1 MTAPLVSFAGLASG
15 FNYRDLVDAIIAQ
28 ERVPATRLEAEQ
40 AAISARRSALD
51 TYRGLLAAV
60 KGAATTL
67 RDGTAFDATTATTT
81 ITSGT
86 RALATVSTAPG
97 VTPGS
102 VSLSVDQL
110 ARAAK
115 YVATGVADAS
125 ADLASVGTFTINGQ
139 AVDVTAG
146 MSLADVR
153 DAINAKNTGSTPTGV
168 TASILSV
175 TPTEQRLVLS
185 STTTGAAGL
194 TIADTAGTVLQS
206 LGLLDGGG
214 VVPPAAVLQEGAD
227 AIFRL
232 DGILLTRSSNV
243 VSDAIEGVTIT
254 LTSDEAGAE
263 TAITFGRFADTAK
276 TALRE
281 FTEAYNRLATFL
293 REQGTAGGG
302 ARPALY
308 NDSLLRGLRRD
319 LPNELL
325 RSVFGAPADFSTV
338 SGAGLSLTR
347 DGTLLFDAAL
357 FDTAYQ
363 ARQAELRSLFGE
375 TRTASGVGV
384 EFASAGGNPASGT
397 YAVEVLGAPTRATA
411 TTTGFGG
418 TYDAGATPD
427 AITIRN
433 TASGVSATVA
443 LTTGQTIGEIRDA
456 IAAAT
461 ASVGVAVSVNV
472 VGGELEIS
480 ADDVGSNGNFTLEF
494 TGLGDGTGELWSS
507 DVTATGADITGT
519 IGGQAATG
527 TGDLLVGTAGTNV
540 AGLSVRYTGGATG
553 AVGDITL
560 AVGTGAA
567 VERILDRYLDTGG
580 SLDSRLSQ
588 LDLRSQR
595 ITERV
600 NAVDTRLERR
610 RATLLA
616 QFLRM
621 ETSIAR
627 LQSVSQSFL
636 SALTPSNGGA

>member
-28 ERVPATRLEAEQ
+28 ERTPAARLEAEQ
-40 AAISARRSALD
+40 AALSAKRSALD

-60 KGAATTL
+60 KSAATTL

-102 VSLSVDQL
+102 VSLTVDQL

-125 ADLASVGTFTINGQ
+125 ADLGTVGTFTINGQ

-146 MSLADVR
+146 MSLAAVR

-175 TPTEQRLVLS
+175 TPTDQRLVLS
-185 STTTGAAGL
+185 STTTGATGL

-206 LGLLDGGG
+206 LGLVDGLGA
-214 VVPPAAVLQEGAD
+214 VPPTAVLQEGTD

-243 VSDAIEGVTIT
+243 VADAIEGVTIT
-254 LTSDEAGAE
+254 LTSEEEGAE

-281 FTEAYNRLATFL
+281 FTEAYNRLASFL
-293 REQGTAGGG
+293 REQGTAGE
-302 ARPALY
+302 ATRPALY

-347 DGTLLFDAAL
+347 DGSLLFDAAL
-357 FDTAYQ
+357 FDEAYQ
-363 ARQAELRSLFGE
+363 NRQEALRALFSE
-375 TRTASGVGV
+375 TRTASGTGV

-397 YAVEVLGAPTRATA
+397 YAVEILGAPTRASA
-411 TTTGFGG
+411 TTAGFGG

-433 TASGVSATVA
+433 TASGIATTVA
-443 LTTGQTIGEIRDA
+443 LTTGQTISEIRDA

-461 ASVGVAVSVNV
+461 ALAGIGVSVNV

-494 TGLGDGTGELWSS
+494 TGLGDGAGELWPG
-507 DVTATGADITGT
+507 DVTATGDDITGT
-519 IGGQAATG
+519 IGGEAATG
-527 TGDLLVGTAGTNV
+527 TGDLLVGNAGTTS

-600 NAVDTRLERR
+600 DAVDTRLERR

-636 SALTPSNGGA
+636 SALTPSTGAA

>member
-28 ERVPATRLEAEQ
+28 ERIPATRLESEQ
-40 AAISARRSALD
+40 AALSRQRSALD

-60 KGAATTL
+60 KTAATTL

-81 ITSGT
+81 ISAGT
-86 RALATVSTAPG
+86 RALATVSTGPG

-102 VSLSVDQL
+102 VSLTVDQL

-125 ADLASVGTFTINGQ
+125 ADLGTVGTFTVNGQ
-139 AVDVTAG
+139 AIDVTAG

-153 DAINAKNTGSTPTGV
+153 DAINATNSGSTPTGV

-175 TPTEQRLVLS
+175 SATEQRLVLS
-185 STTTGAAGL
+185 STATGATGL

-206 LGLLDGGG
+206 LGLVDGLGD
-214 VVPPAAVLQEGAD
+214 VPPAAVLQAGTD

-243 VSDAIEGVTIT
+243 VTDAIDGVTIT
-254 LTSDEAGAE
+254 LTAADAGAQTE
-263 TAITFGRFADTAK
+263 ISFGRFADTAK
-276 TALRE
+276 SALQG

-293 REQGTAGGG
+293 REQGTAGEGT
-302 ARPALY
+302 RPALY

-319 LPNELL
+319 LPSELL
-325 RSVFGAPADFSTV
+325 RTVFGAPADLATV
-338 SGAGLSLTR
+338 GGAGLSLTR
-347 DGTLLFDAAL
+347 DGTLLFNAAL
-357 FDTAYQ
+357 FDEAYQ
-363 ARQAELRSLFGE
+363 IRQAELRALFSE

-397 YAVEVLGAPTRATA
+397 YAVEIMGAATRATA

-418 TYDAGATPD
+418 VYDAGATPD
-427 AITIRN
+427 SITIRN
-433 TASGVSATVA
+433 TASGVSTTVA
-443 LTTGQTIGEIRDA
+443 LTTGQTITEIRDA

-461 ASVGVAVSVNV
+461 ASAGVAVSVSV
-472 VGGELEIS
+472 VGGELELT
-480 ADDVGSNGNFTLEF
+480 ADDAGSVGNFTLEF
-494 TGLGDGTGELWSS
+494 TGLGDGAAELWNS
-507 DVTATGADITGT
+507 DVAATGDNVTGT

-527 TGDLLVGTAGTNV
+527 AGNLLVGNAGTDV
-540 AGLSVRYTGGATG
+540 AGLSVRYTEIATG
-553 AVGDITL
+553 AVGSITL

-567 VERILDRYLDTGG
+567 VERLLDRYLDTGG

-588 LDLRSQR
+588 IDLREQR
-595 ITERV
+595 ITDRV

-636 SALTPSNGGA
+636 SALTPRTGAA

>member
-28 ERVPATRLEAEQ
+28 ERVPATRLESEQ
-40 AAISARRSALD
+40 TALTRQRSALD

-60 KGAATTL
+60 KTAATTL

-81 ITSGT
+81 ISAGT
-86 RALATVSTAPG
+86 RALATVATSAG

-102 VSLSVDQL
+102 VSLTVDQL

-115 YVATGVADAS
+115 YAATGVADAT
-125 ADLASVGTFTINGQ
+125 ADLGTVGTFTVNGQ
-139 AVDVTAG
+139 TVDVTAG
-146 MSLADVR
+146 MSLADLR

-168 TASILSV
+168 SASILSV
-175 TPTEQRLVLS
+175 SPTEQRLVLS
-185 STTTGAAGL
+185 STSIGAAGL
-194 TIADTAGTVLQS
+194 TLADTAGTVLQS
-206 LGLLDGGG
+206 LGLLDGVGE
-214 VVPPAAVLQEGAD
+214 VPPAAVLQAGTD

-243 VSDAIEGVTIT
+243 ISDAIEGVTLT
-254 LTSDEAGAE
+254 LTSDEAGAQTE
-263 TAITFGRFADTAK
+263 ITFGRFADTAK
-276 TALRE
+276 SALQG

-293 REQGTAGGG
+293 REQGTAGEG

-319 LPNELL
+319 LPSELL
-325 RSVFGAPADFSTV
+325 RTVFGAPADLATV
-338 SGAGLSLTR
+338 GGAGLSLTR
-347 DGTLLFDAAL
+347 DGTLLFNAAL
-357 FDTAYQ
+357 FDEAYQ
-363 ARQAELRSLFGE
+363 ARQADLRALFGE
-375 TRTASGVGV
+375 SRTASGVGV

-397 YAVEVLGAPTRATA
+397 YAVEILGAATRATA
-411 TTTGFGG
+411 TTAGFGG
-418 TYDAGATPD
+418 VYDAGATPD
-427 AITIRN
+427 SITIRN
-433 TASGVSATVA
+433 TASGASATVA

-461 ASVGVAVSVNV
+461 ASAGVAVTVSLE
-472 VGGELEIS
+472 GGQLQIS
-480 ADDVGSNGNFTLEF
+480 ADDVGSSGNFTLEF
-494 TGLGDGTGELWSS
+494 SGLGDGATELWAS
-507 DVTATGADITGT
+507 DVSATGDDITGT
-519 IGGQAATG
+519 IGGQPATG
-527 TGDLLVGTAGTNV
+527 SGNLLVGNAGTDV
-540 AGLSVRYTGGATG
+540 AGLSVRYTEVATG
-553 AVGDITL
+553 AVGSITL

-567 VERILDRYLDTGG
+567 VERLLDRYLDTGG
-580 SLDSRLSQ
+580 SLDSRLTQ

-595 ITERV
+595 ITDRV

-636 SALTPSNGGA
+636 SALTPRTGAA